1 MPGPARASNPAEILD
16 LATAR
21 IGEVVPNADL
31 SAFALAFTLVRA
43 SERITY
49 ETERMHKPMGWSWPG
64 FRVLFW
70 IWLLGPLEPRQIATL
85 ASSSRASV
93 SSALNTLERNGF
105 VQRSRGSADR
115 RLVKVELTKEGSERM
130 VEALAASNGRERE
143 LVAEFSADERRT
155 LTELLTRLIVQG
167 LDDQRP

>member
-1 MPGPARASNPAEILD
+1 MPGPVRANNPADILE

-49 ETERMHKPMGWSWPG
+49 ENERVYKPMGWSWPG

-70 IWLLGPLEPRQIATL
+70 IWLLGPLEPRQIAAL
-85 ASSSRASV
+85 ASSSRASI

-105 VQRSRGSADR
+105 VQRSRSSADR
-115 RLVKVELTKEGSERM
+115 RLVKVELTEEGSERM
-130 VEALAASNGRERE
+130 VEALAAANGRERE
-143 LVAEFSADERRT
+143 LVAGFSADERRT
-155 LTELLTRLIVQG
+155 LTELLTRILV
-167 LDDQRP
+167 

>member
-1 MPGPARASNPAEILD
+1 MPGRLRARSPAEILE

-49 ETERMHKPMGWSWPG
+49 ENERVYKPMGWSWPG

-70 IWLLGPLEPRQIATL
+70 IWLLGPLEPRQIAAL
-85 ASSSRASV
+85 ASSSRASI

-105 VQRSRGSADR
+105 VRRSRSSPDR

-130 VEALAASNGRERE
+130 VEALAAANGRERE
-143 LVAEFSADERRT
+143 LVAGFSADERRT
-155 LTELLTRLIVQG
+155 LTELLTRILV
-167 LDDQRP
+167 